1 MARQMNSAEPL
12 RDVGRDIPKF
22 LRDEVSDFLALL
34 HRGQDDSLLY
44 QTLEAR
50 LDYLKSL
57 VRGLQVQYRHDPSY
71 LAHLREWFKQQTDT
85 AFSKSRLMHRAR
97 NWPEGY
103 PGDYLTLEAVY
114 NEAAEGSGAA
124 RALDRYFL
132 SRTLAVAVRS
142 RLRMLARLLA
152 ERAAVETG
160 GARWLNLAAGSCRE
174 LLGVPA
180 VARPREILCVDRDP
194 NALAYARTLLANHTS
209 DAIRYETGE
218 PLHFANAKHNVER
231 YGRFTTIYS
240 VGLFDYLKSERLV
253 PLIVGL
259 YESLA
264 RGGVLIAPFKD
275 AARYETFDCHW
286 LVNWHSFAQRHED
299 DIRQLFVAAGVP
311 LNYLTVTRDESG
323 VILFFVAL
331 K

>member
-1 MARQMNSAEPL
+1 MNSAEPL
-12 RDVGRDIPKF
+12 RGVGRDVPEF
-22 LRDEVSDFLALL
+22 LRDEVADFLALL
-34 HRGQDDSLLY
+34 QRDQEDSRLFY
-44 QTLEAR
+44 QTIEAR
-50 LDYLKSL
+50 LEYLKSL
-57 VRGLQVQYRHDPSY
+57 VRGLQVRYRHEPSY

-97 NWPEGY
+97 TWPEGY

-124 RALDRYFL
+124 YALDRYFL
-132 SRTLAVAVRS
+132 SRPLAVAVRA
-142 RLRMLARLLA
+142 RLRMLSRLLA
-152 ERAAVETG
+152 ERAVVETG

-174 LLGVPA
+174 LLDLPA
-180 VARPREILCVDRDP
+180 AAEPRKILCVDRDP
-194 NALAYARTLLANHTS
+194 NALAYARMLLENRS
-209 DAIRYETGE
+209 RDAIRHENGD
-218 PLHFANAKHNVER
+218 PLHFANAKQNVER

-240 VGLFDYLKSERLV
+240 AGLFDYLRSERLV
-253 PLIVGL
+253 PLIAGL

-286 LVNWHSFAQRHED
+286 LVNWDAFVQRHEH
-299 DIRQLFVAAGVP
+299 DIRQLFLAAGVP
-311 LNYLTVTRDESG
+311 PNYLTVTRDESG

-331 K
+331 R